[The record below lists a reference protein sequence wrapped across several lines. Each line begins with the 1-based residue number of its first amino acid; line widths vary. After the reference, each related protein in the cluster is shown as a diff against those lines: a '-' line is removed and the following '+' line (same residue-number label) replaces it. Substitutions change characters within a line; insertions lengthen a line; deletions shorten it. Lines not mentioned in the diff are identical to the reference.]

1 MTLERTTPAAAG
13 MDADRLGRIAY
24 WMQGYVD
31 GRKHPGNSAVI
42 ARGGKIVWEHATGLS
57 DIENGKPFTSD
68 TIARI
73 YSMTK
78 PITSV
83 ALMML
88 VERGL
93 TQLDAPLSDI
103 LPEFADCHALVPGA
117 TRIDQVERCFTPRL
131 HQLFTHTAGFSYPFN
146 PGVLA
151 GAMNEAGLVFR
162 GDRGTLA
169 KATRDVAQLPL
180 AFVPGTAW
188 EYSVS
193 IDILGRV
200 VEVLSGK
207 TLDQVFADEIFTPLG
222 MTDTAFN
229 VSSDRLDR
237 FAALYSPLDDDPMA
251 INSMS
256 MGDNPL
262 RLVDTGDSNSPF
274 TRVTS
279 FSGGGGLTGTIGD
292 YLRFCEMLRQGGA
305 LEGERLLSPSTIGFM
320 RQNHLPGGVDIA
332 SMGPNS
338 FAEMPMEG
346 MGFGL
351 GGAVLL
357 DTGRNHV
364 PGNVGDFSWGGMAS
378 TMFWIDPV
386 ADLSV
391 VFFTQL
397 SPSSSYPS
405 RPQLKALVHG
415 ALTA

>member
-1 MTLERTTPAAAG
+1 MTLNRTTPEEAG
-13 MDADRLGRIAY
+13 MDAGRLDRIAT
-24 WMQGYVD
+24 WMQSYVD
-31 GRKHPGNSAVI
+31 DRKHPGNSAVV
-42 ARGGKIVWEHATGLS
+42 ARGGKIVWEHATGLR
-57 DIENGKPFTSD
+57 DIDAGDPFTSD
-68 TIARI
+68 TVARI

-93 TQLDAPLSDI
+93 IELDAPLSAV
-103 LPEFADCHALVPGA
+103 LPEFSDCHALIPGA
-117 TRIDQVERCFTPRL
+117 TAIDQVERCATPKL

-151 GAMNEAGLVFR
+151 AEMNELGLVFR

-169 KATRDVAQLPL
+169 DATAEVAALPL
-180 AFVPGTAW
+180 AFKPGRAW

-207 TLDQVFADEIFTPLG
+207 TLDRYFADEIFAPLG

-229 VSSDRLDR
+229 VSPDRLDR
-237 FAALYSPLDDDPMA
+237 FAALYSPLADDPMA
-251 INSMS
+251 LNEMR
-256 MGDNPL
+256 MGDDPL
-262 RLVDTGDSNSPF
+262 RRVDTGDDQSPF
-274 TRVTS
+274 TRVTC

-292 YLRFCEMLRQGGA
+292 YLRFAEMLRRGGA
-305 LEGERLLSPSTIGFM
+305 LGGERLLSPSTVGFM
-320 RQNHLPGGVDIA
+320 CQNHLPGGADIA
-332 SMGPNS
+332 SLGPKS

-351 GGAVLL
+351 GGAYLM

-364 PGNVGDFSWGGMAS
+364 PGNVGDFTWGGMAS
-378 TMFWIDPV
+378 TIFWIDPV

-415 ALTA
+415 ALVG

>member
-1 MTLERTTPAAAG
+1 MALDRIAPEAAG
-13 MDADRLGRIAY
+13 MDADRLARIAG
-24 WMQGYVD
+24 WMQDYVD
-31 GRKHPGNSAVI
+31 QRRHPGNSIVI
-42 ARGGKIVWEHATGLS
+42 ARSGRLVWEHATGLS
-57 DIENGKPFTSD
+57 DIEKGRPFAMD
-68 TIARI
+68 TVARI

-88 VERGL
+88 IERGL

-103 LPEFADCHALVPGA
+103 LPEFVDCHALVPGA
-117 TRIDQVERCFTPRL
+117 ERIDQVERCAPPKL
-131 HQLFTHTAGFSYPFN
+131 HHLFTHTAGFSYPFN

-151 GAMNEAGLVFR
+151 REMDARGIMFR

-169 KATRDVAQLPL
+169 EATAEVARLPL
-180 AFVPGTAW
+180 AFRPGTAW

-200 VEVLSGK
+200 VEVLSGQSFDRF
-207 TLDQVFADEIFTPLG
+207 LAEQIFAPLG

-229 VSSDRLDR
+229 VAPDRLDR
-237 FAALYSPLDDDPMA
+237 FAALYTPLADNPMALNEMIMGDDP
-251 INSMS
+251 
-256 MGDNPL
+256 L
-262 RLVDTGDSNSPF
+262 RQVDTSDESSPF
-274 TRVTS
+274 TRVTC

-292 YLRFCEMLRQGGA
+292 YLRFAEMLRQGGA
-305 LEGERLLSPSTIGFM
+305 LEGERLLSPSTVAFM
-320 RQNHLPGGVDIA
+320 RRNHLPGGGDIA
-332 SMGPNS
+332 SLGPKS

-351 GGAVLL
+351 GGSVLL
-357 DTGRNHV
+357 DPGRNHV

-378 TMFWIDPV
+378 TVFWIDPV
-386 ADLSV
+386 AELSV

-397 SPSSSYPS
+397 TPSSSYPS

-415 ALTA
+415 ALVA